1 MTPQRL
7 RTKLR
12 KIREHGEE
20 MAEEGGELNLVPY
33 LDIVTNVIMFMLAT
47 TTFAA
52 ALGDINVSSP
62 TTSNAPQVTNVTPPP
77 EEPKNDLNLTVSVS
91 DKGFTIAASGAVL
104 YQGFGFDAAGNL
116 VQPPGNVLPTIPK
129 NAKGEFDYDLLNKKM
144 LEIKKSPTA
153 AGETKVIV
161 NANADVIYEVLVQVL
176 DACRGKTTERA
187 DPADPAKTIQT
198 YEGFGDV
205 LLSAGVN

>member
-1 MTPQRL
+1 MTPGRL

-52 ALGDINVSSP
+52 ALGDVNVSSP
-62 TTSNAPQVTNVTPPP
+62 TTASTSVTSQPPDTA
-77 EEPKNDLNLTVSVS
+77 PKNDLNLTVSIS

-104 YQGFGFDAAGNL
+104 YQGFGFDGSGNL
-116 VQPPGNVLPTIPK
+116 
-129 NAKGEFDYDLLNKKM
+129 
-144 LEIKKSPTA
+144 
-153 AGETKVIV
+153 
-161 NANADVIYEVLVQVL
+161 
-176 DACRGKTTERA
+176 
-187 DPADPAKTIQT
+187 
-198 YEGFGDV
+198 
-205 LLSAGVN
+205 

>member
-7 RTKLR
+7 RTRMR
-12 KIREHGEE
+12 KIREQAEE

-62 TTSNAPQVTNVTPPP
+62 TTASVAQLQNQPPP
-77 EEPKNDLNLTVSVS
+77 EPKNELNLTVSVS

-104 YQGFGFDAAGNL
+104 GQGFTIDGAGNL
-116 VQPPGNVLPTIPK
+116 QQPPNAQLPTIPK
-129 NAKGEFDYDLLNKKM
+129 KANGDFDYDGLARAM
-144 LEIKKSPTA
+144 QQIKSSPTA
-153 AGETKVIV
+153 QNESKVIV
-161 NANADVIYEVLVQVL
+161 NANANIVYDVIVQVL
-176 DACRGKTTERA
+176 DACRGKSKPKPDPDHPGKMVEGYER
-187 DPADPAKTIQT
+187 
-198 YEGFGDV
+198 FGDV
-205 LLSAGVN
+205 LLSAGLN

>member
-62 TTSNAPQVTNVTPPP
+62 TTSGVTAQAADPT
-77 EEPKNDLNLTVSVS
+77 PKNDLNLTVSVS

-104 YQGFGFDAAGNL
+104 YEGFSFDAAGQL
-116 VQPPGNVLPTIPK
+116 IQTGTSIPTIPK
-129 NAKGEFDYDLLNKKM
+129 KGNDYDYDTLAKKM
-144 LEIKKSPTA
+144 QEIKNSPAA

-161 NANADVIYEVLVQVL
+161 NANGNVMYEFIVATL
-176 DACRGKTTERA
+176 DACRGKLIEKP
-187 DPADPAKTIQT
+187 DPEHPGKMLET
-198 YEGFGDV
+198 YERFGDV

>member
-7 RTKLR
+7 RSKMR

-62 TTSNAPQVTNVTPPP
+62 TTSNAVAAQT
-77 EEPKNDLNLTVSVS
+77 EPKNELNLTVSVS
-91 DKGFTIAASGAVL
+91 EKGFTIAAAGAVL
-104 YQGFGFDAAGNL
+104 YQGFSFDSAGGL
-116 VQPPGNVLPTIPK
+116 VQPAGNVLPT
-129 NAKGEFDYDLLNKKM
+129 
-144 LEIKKSPTA
+144 
-153 AGETKVIV
+153 
-161 NANADVIYEVLVQVL
+161 
-176 DACRGKTTERA
+176 
-187 DPADPAKTIQT
+187 
-198 YEGFGDV
+198 
-205 LLSAGVN
+205 

>member
-1 MTPQRL
+1 VTPQRL

-52 ALGDINVSSP
+52 ALGDVNVSSP
-62 TTSNAPQVTNVTPPP
+62 TTTPAGVQVTQP
-77 EEPKNDLNLTVSVS
+77 EDTPKNDLNLTVSIS
-91 DKGFTIAASGAVL
+91 DKGFIIAASGAVL
-104 YQGFGFDAAGNL
+104 YQGFSFDAAGNL
-116 VQPPGNVLPTIPK
+116 IQPPGNVLPTIPK
-129 NAKGEFDYDLLNKKM
+129 KGTEFDYPALQSAM
-144 LEIKKSPTA
+144 LSIKKLPTA

-161 NANADVIYEVLVQVL
+161 NANPNITYETVVAVL
-176 DACRGKTTERA
+176 DACRGKMILKP
-187 DPADPAKTIQT
+187 DPGHPGMTLET

>member
-52 ALGDINVSSP
+52 ALGDVNVSSP
-62 TTSNAPQVTNVTPPP
+62 TTGAGVAASTDTTP
-77 EEPKNDLNLTVSVS
+77 KQDLNLTVSIS

-104 YQGFGFDAAGNL
+104 YEGFSFDATGNL
-116 VQPPGNVLPTIPK
+116 TQTSQTIPTIPK
-129 NAKGEFDYDLLNKKM
+129 KGNDFDYDLLAKKM
-144 LEIKKSPTA
+144 QEIKNSPTA
-153 AGETKVIV
+153 QGETKVIV
-161 NANADVIYEVLVQVL
+161 NANKEIIYEVVVATL
-176 DACRGKTTERA
+176 DACRGKLIEKP
-187 DPADPAKTIQT
+187 DPANPGKVLET
-198 YEGFGDV
+198 YERFGDV

>member
-52 ALGDINVSSP
+52 ALGDVNVTSP
-62 TTSNAPQVTNVTPPP
+62 TKSGAAAAMEDPQNM
-77 EEPKNDLNLTVSVS
+77 PKQGLNLTVNIS
-91 DKGFTIAASGAVL
+91 DKGFTILTSGAVL
-104 YQGFGFDAAGNL
+104 HEGFSFDKAGLL
-116 VQPPGNVLPTIPK
+116 VDPTQKIPTLPKKPT
-129 NAKGEFDYDLLNKKM
+129 GEYDFELLAQKM
-144 LEIKKSPTA
+144 AEIKQVPQA
-153 AGETKVIV
+153 NEETKVIL
-161 NANADVIYEVLVQVL
+161 NASPNIIYEHVIATM
-176 DACRGKTTERA
+176 DACRGKLVEKD
-187 DPADPAKTIQT
+187 DPANPGKKLET
-198 YEGFGDV
+198 YERFSDV
-205 LLSAGVN
+205 LLAAGIN

>member
-12 KIREHGEE
+12 KIREQGEE
-20 MAEEGGELNLVPY
+20 MAEEGGELNLIPY

-62 TTSNAPQVTNVTPPP
+62 TTSAATQLNTPPP
-77 EEPKNDLNLTVSVS
+77 EPKNDLNLTVSVS

-104 YQGFGFDAAGNL
+104 YQGFSIDAAGNL
-116 VQPPGNVLPTIPK
+116 QQPAGATLPTIPK
-129 NAKGEFDYDLLNKKM
+129 KGNDFDYDALARAM
-144 LEIKKSPTA
+144 AQIKASPTA
-153 AGETKVIV
+153 KTETKVIV
-161 NANADVIYEVLVQVL
+161 NANPDVVYAVIVQVL
-176 DACRGKTTERA
+176 
-187 DPADPAKTIQT
+187 
-198 YEGFGDV
+198 
-205 LLSAGVN
+205 

>member
-20 MAEEGGELNLVPY
+20 MAEEGGELNLIPY

-62 TTSNAPQVTNVTPPP
+62 TTSAAAQLNTPPP
-77 EEPKNDLNLTVSVS
+77 EP
-91 DKGFTIAASGAVL
+91 GAL
-104 YQGFGFDAAGNL
+104 H
-116 VQPPGNVLPTIPK
+116 
-129 NAKGEFDYDLLNKKM
+129 
-144 LEIKKSPTA
+144 SP
-153 AGETKVIV
+153 
-161 NANADVIYEVLVQVL
+161 
-176 DACRGKTTERA
+176 
-187 DPADPAKTIQT
+187 
-198 YEGFGDV
+198 EGGAWNQQ
-205 LLSAGVN
+205 SSS

>member
-12 KIREHGEE
+12 KIREQGEE

-52 ALGDINVSSP
+52 ALSDVNVSSP
-62 TTSNAPQVTNVTPPP
+62 TTTPQGVSVTQPDNA
-77 EEPKNDLNLTVSVS
+77 PKNDLNLTVSIS

-104 YQGFGFDAAGNL
+104 YQGFSFDASGNL
-116 VQPPGNVLPTIPK
+116 VQAPGNVLPTIPK
-129 NAKGEFDYDLLNKKM
+129 NGNEFDYAKLAASM
-144 LEIKKSPTA
+144 LMIKKLPTA
-153 AGETKVIV
+153 AEETKVIV
-161 NANADVIYEVLVQVL
+161 NANPNITYETVISVL
-176 DACRGKTTERA
+176 DACRGKETLKN
-187 DPADPAKTIQT
+187 DPANPGKQIEGF
-198 YEGFGDV
+198 EGFGDV

>member
-7 RTKLR
+7 RSKMR
-12 KIREHGEE
+12 KIREIGEE

-33 LDIVTNVIMFMLAT
+33 LDMVTDILIFLLAT
-47 TTFAA
+47 VSFAA
-52 ALGDINVSSP
+52 ALGDINVTAP
-62 TTSNAPQVTNVTPPP
+62 TTSNAVSVAQTPP
-77 EEPKNDLNLTVSVS
+77 EQPKNDLNLTVSVS
-91 DKGFTIAASGAVL
+91 DRGFTIAASGAVL
-104 YQGFGFDAAGNL
+104 YQGFSFDPAGNL

-129 NAKGEFDYDLLNKKM
+129 KPNGDYDYELLNKKM
-144 LEIKKSPTA
+144 LEIKRTPTA

-161 NANADVIYEVLVQVL
+161 NANPDILYDTVVQVL
-176 DACRGKTTERA
+176 DACRGKPKLKP
-187 DPADPAKTIQT
+187 DPNNPGKTVEA

>member
-7 RTKLR
+7 RTKMR

-20 MAEEGGELNLVPY
+20 LAEEGGELNLVPY

-47 TTFAA
+47 TSFAA

-62 TTSNAPQVTNVTPPP
+62 TTASSAAVQQQDPTP
-77 EEPKNDLNLTVSVS
+77 PKNDLNLTVSIS
-91 DKGFTIAASGAVL
+91 EKGFTIAASGAVL
-104 YQGFGFDAAGNL
+104 YQGYSFDAAGNL
-116 VQPPGNVLPTIPK
+116 MQAPGNVLPTIPK
-129 NAKGEFDYDLLNKKM
+129 KGNDYDFELLQKKM
-144 LEIKKSPTA
+144 LEIKKTPTA

-161 NANADVIYEVLVQVL
+161 NANPNIVYETVVAVL
-176 DACRGKTTERA
+176 DACRGKLVPKP
-187 DPADPAKTIQT
+187 DPANPGKMLEA